1 MIEVKRYYRP
11 NEIPDGVYMPLMQDR
26 VTENRK
32 QFYIKHSRQTKYFS
46 LQNLL

>member
-26 VTENRK
+26 LSENSK
-32 QFYIKHSRQTKYFS
+32 IFNY
-46 LQNLL
+46 